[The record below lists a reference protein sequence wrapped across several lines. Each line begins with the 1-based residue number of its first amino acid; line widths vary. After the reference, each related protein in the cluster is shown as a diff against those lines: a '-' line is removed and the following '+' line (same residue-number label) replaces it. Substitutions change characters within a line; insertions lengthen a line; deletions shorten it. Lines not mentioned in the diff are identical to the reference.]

1 MREPFLVHV
10 REMGR
15 ARGRWCEMFLV
26 KRCKGELRRATPEN
40 SGGGLS
46 TAVLVRRERA
56 HARV

>member
-1 MREPFLVHV
+1 
-10 REMGR
+10 
-15 ARGRWCEMFLV
+15 MFLV

-56 HARV
+56 HVHV